1 MEHIHIVVL
10 TRTLSSSITVYA
22 FNASLNTSLI
32 ASLSVC
38 PLSSLNRRPRSL
50 PVPSV
55 CRRWRE
61 LCQLSLRSV
70 RQINLNRYFG
80 PLHVQCRPA
89 LTDQRFKLVL
99 QLLPNLQKLELGP
112 AGARLSRN
120 GILSIGKAEA
130 TSEEVY
136 T

>member
-1 MEHIHIVVL
+1 M
-10 TRTLSSSITVYA
+10 
-22 FNASLNTSLI
+22 
-32 ASLSVC
+32 
-38 PLSSLNRRPRSL
+38 
-50 PVPSV
+50 

-80 PLHVQCRPA
+80 PLQCRPA

-99 QLLPNLQKLELGP
+99 QLLPNLQRLELGP

-120 GILSIGKAEA
+120 GILSIGKADTDPGAPA
-130 TSEEVY
+130 THGRDCVTQSVSVAGGLTQHTSSDRRPIFRRRPPLTPGPRSASRVAGARHQHRSGY
-136 T
+136 